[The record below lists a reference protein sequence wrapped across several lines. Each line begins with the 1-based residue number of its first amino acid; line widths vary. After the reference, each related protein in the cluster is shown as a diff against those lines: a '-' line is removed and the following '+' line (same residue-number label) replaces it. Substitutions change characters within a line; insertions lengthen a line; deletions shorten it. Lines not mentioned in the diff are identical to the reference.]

1 MPQKK
6 LPRSLAASASSSSSS
21 AVAARVDAAPGRLAA
36 VAMTSSSSSPLVPA
50 SARQLRGRAASSHLP
65 LAQLR
70 RARCLLLP
78 ISHHCQQDKDSGGD
92 GRARCGTSGARC
104 GHGGAQ
110 KVDAIKVPSPPPVQ
124 PTVSLP
130 NSLPY
135 SSDRVDGVRACTT
148 RPFHPSVSRSFCKNN
163 PVEAWR
169 QRPRRLARRRGSPV
183 VRGSDGYSSSVV
195 RQPSPSR
202 RLPDPMRAGF

>member
-50 SARQLRGRAASSHLP
+50 SGRGASSHLP
-65 LAQLR
+65 LAQRR

-78 ISHHCQQDKDSGGD
+78 ISRHCQQDKDSGGD

-135 SSDRVDGVRACTT
+135 SSDRVDGVSGELAALLFPRWL
-148 RPFHPSVSRSFCKNN
+148 RRS
-163 PVEAWR
+163 
-169 QRPRRLARRRGSPV
+169 
-183 VRGSDGYSSSVV
+183 
-195 RQPSPSR
+195 
-202 RLPDPMRAGF
+202 

>member
-36 VAMTSSSSSPLVPA
+36 VAMTSSSSYPLVPA
-50 SARQLRGRAASSHLP
+50 STRQLRGRAASSHLP
-65 LAQLR
+65 LAQRR

-78 ISHHCQQDKDSGGD
+78 ISRHCQQDKDSGGD

-135 SSDRVDGVRACTT
+135 SSDRVDGVSGELAALLFPRWL
-148 RPFHPSVSRSFCKNN
+148 RRS
-163 PVEAWR
+163 
-169 QRPRRLARRRGSPV
+169 
-183 VRGSDGYSSSVV
+183 
-195 RQPSPSR
+195 
-202 RLPDPMRAGF
+202 

>member
-6 LPRSLAASASSSSSS
+6 MPRSLAASASSSSSS

-50 SARQLRGRAASSHLP
+50 SARQLRGPGASSHLP
-65 LAQLR
+65 LAQRR

-78 ISHHCQQDKDSGGD
+78 ISRHCQQDKDSGAD

-130 NSLPY
+130 NSLALCLTPPTESMELAA
-135 SSDRVDGVRACTT
+135 SSLPSFFLGGSVDPSLSIQMDLVPACPPRSNASLPSSLSSRDYLDRRA
-148 RPFHPSVSRSFCKNN
+148 
-163 PVEAWR
+163 W
-169 QRPRRLARRRGSPV
+169 PRLH
-183 VRGSDGYSSSVV
+183 
-195 RQPSPSR
+195 QTW
-202 RLPDPMRAGF
+202 